1 MYYTYIYLYVNAGL
15 VQQFA
20 CAAAAPPSN
29 LPRSHCQRLGDMEPT
44 DALFSEAS
52 GVMALPELVDDLVGE
67 ILLRV
72 PPGEPACL
80 VRASLV
86 CKSWRHA
93 VSDPAFRR
101 RYRAF
106 HRARLRIVC
115 TRGSLD
121 SLAGEFV

>member
-1 MYYTYIYLYVNAGL
+1 
-15 VQQFA
+15 
-20 CAAAAPPSN
+20 
-29 LPRSHCQRLGDMEPT
+29 MEPT
-44 DALFSEAS
+44 DGLDGDAGDGAFARSSRVRL
-52 GVMALPELVDDLVGE
+52 ALPELVEDLVGE

-86 CKSWRHA
+86 CKPWRRV

-115 TRGSLD
+115 VRVPLHNLVVSK
-121 SLAGEFV
+121 